1 MYCVLFY
8 ILCIDE
14 SIDFVPVNTNLT
26 FSPELLTVMCV
37 DIIIIDDTVFDPNE
51 SFLVQLL
58 PLDANVTVVQGPLS
72 ETEIVIVDNDGR
84 NTHTHAHTHTP

>member
-8 ILCIDE
+8 ILCKDE

-37 DIIIIDDTVFDPNE
+37 DIVIIDDTVFDPNE

-58 PLDANVTVVQGPLS
+58 PLDANVAVVQGPLS